1 MEDKER
7 QESFGESG
15 LRKEDIED
23 FIVYP
28 DSDTEQEIVGSV
40 VGHGFKAELSR
51 DALFRE
57 YYRMVSEGP
66 GRCWTPA
73 HRASFALQ
81 TMHRMGVIEWPE
93 KSLYGRAERAKRS
106 RSSEGPEHTEK
117 SESSENFAPP
127 RREPPAQDC
136 TKELFGYRP
145 LSRDEIKDNLIVVAG
160 VAGIVLLAAVGVTVD
175 VATGSVATDAGIGG
189 ASVAVF
195 CAAASRLASHWHTR
209 FTRKYRLVRLLVC
222 LTLLFSGTAWL
233 AAKETWKVLCTL
245 AGTEIS
251 IPSFGLSLF
260 GLMAVIGVASHIKLC
275 RIYDPRTAKTL
286 GWLEALAAVFAIGAL
301 LFVAINKP

>member
-1 MEDKER
+1 MEDKDR

-23 FIVYP
+23 FIVDS
-28 DSDTEQEIVGSV
+28 DSDTEQEIVRSV
-40 VGHGFKAELSR
+40 VGHGFNAELSR

-57 YYRMVSEGP
+57 YYRMVAEGP
-66 GRCWTPA
+66 GKDWSPER
-73 HRASFALQ
+73 RADFALQ
-81 TMHRMGVIEWPE
+81 TMHRMGVIEWP
-93 KSLYGRAERAKRS
+93 AKRPFG
-106 RSSEGPEHTEK
+106 SSEKAEHSEHSEN
-117 SESSENFAPP
+117 SESSKT
-127 RREPPAQDC
+127 PPAQDF

-160 VAGIVLLAAVGVTVD
+160 VGGIVLLAAVGVAVG
-175 VATGSVATDAGIGG
+175 VATGSVATGAGIGG

-233 AAKETWKVLCTL
+233 AAKETWKLLCSMT
-245 AGTEIS
+245 GTEIS
-251 IPSFGLSLF
+251 IPAFGLSLF

-275 RIYDPRTAKTL
+275 RSYDPRTAKSL
-286 GWLEALAAVFAIGAL
+286 GWLEALAAVLAIGAL

>member
-66 GRCWTPA
+66 GKDWSPER
-73 HRASFALQ
+73 RADFALQ
-81 TMHRMGVIEWPE
+81 TMHRMGVIEWP
-93 KSLYGRAERAKRS
+93 AKRPLG
-106 RSSEGPEHTEK
+106 SSEKAEHSEHSENSEN
-117 SESSENFAPP
+117 SESSKT
-127 RREPPAQDC
+127 PPAQDF

-160 VAGIVLLAAVGVTVD
+160 VAGIVLLAAVGVTVG
-175 VATGSVATDAGIGG
+175 VATGSVATGAGIGG

>member
-1 MEDKER
+1 MEDKDR

-23 FIVYP
+23 FIVDS
-28 DSDTEQEIVGSV
+28 DSDTEQEIVRSV
-40 VGHGFKAELSR
+40 VGHGFNAELSR

-57 YYRMVSEGP
+57 YYRMVAEGP
-66 GRCWTPA
+66 GKDWSPER
-73 HRASFALQ
+73 RADFALQ
-81 TMHRMGVIEWPE
+81 TMHRMGVIEWP
-93 KSLYGRAERAKRS
+93 AKRPFG
-106 RSSEGPEHTEK
+106 SSEKAEHSEHSEN
-117 SESSENFAPP
+117 SESSKT
-127 RREPPAQDC
+127 PPAQDF

-160 VAGIVLLAAVGVTVD
+160 VAGIVLLAAVGVAVG
-175 VATGSVATDAGIGG
+175 VSTGSVATGAGIGG

-209 FTRKYRLVRLLVC
+209 FTCKYRLVRLLVC

-233 AAKETWKVLCTL
+233 AAKETWKVLCSMT
-245 AGTEIS
+245 GTEIS
-251 IPSFGLSLF
+251 IPAFGLSLF

-275 RIYDPRTAKTL
+275 RSYDPRTAKSL

>member
-1 MEDKER
+1 MEDKDR

-15 LRKEDIED
+15 LRKEDVED
-23 FIVYP
+23 FIVN
-28 DSDTEQEIVGSV
+28 SARDTDAERDIVAAV
-40 VGHGFKAELSR
+40 EGHGFNAELSR

-57 YYRMVSEGP
+57 YYRMVAEGP
-66 GRCWTPA
+66 GKYWTPA
-73 HRASFALQ
+73 HRASFTLQ
-81 TMHRMGVIEWPE
+81 TMHRMGVIEWPPN
-93 KSLYGRAERAKRS
+93 SLYGRAEKAARS
-106 RSSEGPEHTEK
+106 AHSAH
-117 SESSENFAPP
+117 SESSEHSKT
-127 RREPPAQDC
+127 PPAQDC

-160 VAGIVLLAAVGVTVD
+160 VGGIVLLAAVGVAVG
-175 VATGSVATDAGIGG
+175 VATGSVATGAGIGG

-209 FTRKYRLVRLLVC
+209 FTRKYRLARLLGC

-233 AAKETWKVLCTL
+233 AAKETWKLLCSMT
-245 AGTEIS
+245 GTEIS
-251 IPSFGLSLF
+251 IPAFGLSLF

-275 RIYDPRTAKTL
+275 RSYDPRTAKSL

>member
-23 FIVYP
+23 FIVDP
-28 DSDTEQEIVGSV
+28 DSDTEQEIVRSV
-40 VGHGFKAELSR
+40 EGHGFNAELSR

-66 GRCWTPA
+66 GKYWTPA

-81 TMHRMGVIEWPE
+81 TMHRMGVIEWPPN
-93 KSLYGRAERAKRS
+93 SLYGRAEKAARS
-106 RSSEGPEHTEK
+106 AH
-117 SESSENFAPP
+117 SESSEHSKT
-127 RREPPAQDC
+127 PPAQDC

-160 VAGIVLLAAVGVTVD
+160 VAGIVLLAAVGVAVG
-175 VATGSVATDAGIGG
+175 VSTGSVATGAAIGG

-233 AAKETWKVLCTL
+233 AAKETWKVLCSMT
-245 AGTEIS
+245 GTEIS
-251 IPSFGLSLF
+251 IPAFGLSLF

-275 RIYDPRTAKTL
+275 RSYDPRTAKSL
-286 GWLEALAAVFAIGAL
+286 GWLESLAAVFAIGAL

>member
-1 MEDKER
+1 MEDKDR

-23 FIVYP
+23 FIVNP
-28 DSDTEQEIVGSV
+28 ARDTAAERDIVAAV
-40 VGHGFKAELSR
+40 EGHGFNAELSR

-66 GRCWTPA
+66 GRYWTPA

-93 KSLYGRAERAKRS
+93 KSLYGRAERAERS
-106 RSSEGPEHTEK
+106 ARSAH
-117 SESSENFAPP
+117 SESSEHS
-127 RREPPAQDC
+127 ESSKTPPAQDC

-160 VAGIVLLAAVGVTVD
+160 VAGIVLLAAVGVAVG
-175 VATGSVATDAGIGG
+175 VSTGSVATGAGIGG

-233 AAKETWKVLCTL
+233 AAKETWKVLCSMT
-245 AGTEIS
+245 GTEIS
-251 IPSFGLSLF
+251 IPAFGLSLF

-275 RIYDPRTAKTL
+275 RSYDPRTAKSL